1 MKKPLSF
8 VSLLPFLC
16 LLLVLPA
23 RAALPVPPP
32 PRIEARAW
40 LLIDAASGLPLA
52 ERDPDAKVEPASLTK
67 LMTAYIAF
75 SAIQEGRL
83 ALNQELSVSEKA
95 WKAEGSRMFLDP
107 KRPATVEDLLKGVIV
122 QSGNDACI
130 ALAEGIAGSEE
141 SFVAVMNQMAKKLG
155 MTRTHF
161 MNVTGLP
168 HPQHTTTAR
177 DLSRLAGALIRDFPD
192 FYKYY
197 AMKSFA
203 YNGISQPNRN
213 RLLFMDPS
221 VDGVKTGHTE
231 SAGYC
236 LIASAK
242 REQRRLLS
250 VVLGAGSDGARA
262 MESQKLLNYG
272 FQFFET
278 VKLYPANQAVSSLRI
293 YKGKGG
299 EVKAG
304 FLSDFHV
311 TVPRGMS
318 KNIQAQ
324 LVTQQP
330 LLAPVRRGQQLG
342 TLRLSVDGQPVGDYP
357 LLALENVPVAGILG
371 RGWDNILLMFK

>member
-324 LVTQQP
+324 LVTQKP